1 MINFARMEG
10 DAGYDSL
17 RLEVVHR
24 WDDAS
29 LAMLYR
35 HFYRALV
42 VFADRIVGHKPAAE
56 EIVQDTF
63 LKTWQKRNQFQSTGA
78 LKAYLYNGVRN
89 GAISHL
95 RHAQVERGRIDA
107 LEAAFKEMH
116 TDENG
121 ELQLHREEIYRQ
133 LLRAIDQLPA
143 KSRELFLLSIQG
155 KSRAEI
161 AEEMGI
167 SPATVKKQRQ
177 RGIARLRELLPPEA
191 LLLLLV
197 LID

>member
-1 MINFARMEG
+1 MCNFVWMEG
-10 DAGYDSL
+10 SDGYDAL

-29 LAMLYR
+29 MTMLYR

-42 VFADRIVGHKPAAE
+42 VFAGHIAGDLRVAE

-63 LKTWQKRNQFQSTGA
+63 VKTWQKRNQFQSTGA
-78 LKAYLYNGVRN
+78 LKAYLYNAVRN
-89 GAISHL
+89 GSISHL
-95 RHAQVERGRIDA
+95 RHAQVERSRIEA
-107 LEAAFKEMH
+107 LEAEFSEMQ

-133 LLRAIDQLPA
+133 LLQAIDQLPA

-155 KSRAEI
+155 KTSTEI
-161 AEEMGI
+161 AAEMGI
-167 SPATVKKQRQ
+167 SPETVKKQRQ

-191 LLLLLV
+191 LLMLFF
-197 LID
+197 IMK

>member
-1 MINFARMEG
+1 MEG
-10 DAGYDSL
+10 SDGYDAL

-29 LAMLYR
+29 MTMLYR

-42 VFADRIVGHKPAAE
+42 VFAGHIAGDLRVAE

-63 LKTWQKRNQFQSTGA
+63 VKTWQKRNQFQSTGA
-78 LKAYLYNGVRN
+78 LKAYLYNAVRN
-89 GAISHL
+89 GSISHL
-95 RHAQVERGRIDA
+95 RHAQVERSRIEA
-107 LEAAFKEMH
+107 LEAEFSEMQ

-133 LLRAIDQLPA
+133 LLQAIDQLPA

-155 KSRAEI
+155 KTSTEI
-161 AEEMGI
+161 AAEMGI
-167 SPATVKKQRQ
+167 SPETVKKQRQ

-191 LLLLLV
+191 LLMLFF
-197 LID
+197 IMK